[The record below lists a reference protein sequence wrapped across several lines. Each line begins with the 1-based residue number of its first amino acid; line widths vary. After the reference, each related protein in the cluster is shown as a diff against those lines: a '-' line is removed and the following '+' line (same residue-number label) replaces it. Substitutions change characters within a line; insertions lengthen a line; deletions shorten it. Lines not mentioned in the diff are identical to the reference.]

1 MKSLI
6 LSRLW
11 MLIGII
17 ILTTGQAWAHTTGST
32 SGSTTTQKV
41 FTSIKELRDGANGKS
56 LSDVVIQFEATNPA
70 TVVAVMTKQDPDIE
84 DKKFINSFF
93 IVDNKSSDGYYYGL
107 WVSPNDIKDG
117 YKLPTDL
124 AIGSKFTGAIIG
136 DYSEGTSG
144 IPYFGSIHKTK
155 NIDGTNYS
163 TTFHIDNTGV
173 ASADGTKPADYPFN
187 EVKDVYT
194 IANNNPA
201 DGNTATASYGKYLN
215 TIIKVPG
222 TIKKASDNENNT
234 EFYLVQD
241 EKTGTSKADMN
252 NRIYFNSSQLEGINL
267 DDYVGTSGTFEG
279 ILVKRNDS
287 ESKLIVLKGD
297 FFKVNKIYLDENDAE
312 GRVEYLASQ
321 GAFDGEVDV
330 YVHRTNLVNKAG
342 AWNTICLPFDL
353 TKEEFKN
360 AFGCELTALAKPT
373 TTSSETVQQWAGQV
387 NEGVL
392 AFTKLPDTGLTIK
405 AGVPYLMQASGMQ
418 TACLTTIPG
427 AENMEPETLIGKES
441 TYYTHIGEKLI
452 SVVPP
457 YEVKAS
463 YSDNIVNGDFYF
475 RGLYGRKKYTEDA
488 DGKLTTTLIA
498 DNGSQKYQYISTAA
512 GNYLKYLPSGSS
524 LQFNGM
530 RAYFYFPNWNA
541 ANNNAAQAANN
552 NTNAKIHVAVMAA
565 STTGISNIP
574 AEEASKQAE
583 VYNLSG
589 QRVDASYKGIVVRN
603 GRKYLRK

>member
-1 MKSLI
+1 MKRLI

-11 MLIGII
+11 MLISII
-17 ILTTGQAWAHTTGST
+17 ILTTGQAWAQTGST
-32 SGSTTTQKV
+32 TATKV
-41 FTSIKELRDGANGKS
+41 FTSIEQIRDVAQSNNQKHQ
-56 LSDVVIQFEATNPA
+56 DVVIQFDATNPA
-70 TVVAVMTKQDPDIE
+70 IVVAVMKHADPDIKDE
-84 DKKFINSFF
+84 KFINSFF
-93 IVDNKSSDGYYYGL
+93 IVDNSKYGL
-107 WVSPNDIKDG
+107 WVSPYNIDKG
-117 YKLPTDL
+117 FSLPSDL
-124 AIGSKFTGAIIG
+124 AVGSKITGSIIG
-136 DYSEGTSG
+136 DYNEGESG
-144 IPYFGSIHKTK
+144 MVYFGAIHKTK
-155 NIDGTNYS
+155 DIDGTTYKTS
-163 TTFHIDNTGV
+163 LTVDHSGE

-297 FFKVNKIYLDENDAE
+297 FFKVNKIYLDENDEE

-330 YVHRTNLVNKAG
+330 YVHRTNLVSNAG

-353 TKEEFKN
+353 TKDEFQT
-360 AFGCELTALAKPT
+360 AFGCELTALAKPA
-373 TTSSETVQQWAGQV
+373 TSDETVHQWTGQV
-387 NEGVL
+387 SDKGVL
-392 AFTKLPDTGLTIK
+392 AFTKLPDTDLTIK
-405 AGVPYLMQASGMQ
+405 AGVPYLMQASGTQ
-418 TACLTTIPG
+418 TACLKTIPG
-427 AENMEPETLIGKES
+427 AENMEPETLMGQES
-441 TYYTHIGEKLI
+441 TYYAHIGEKLI
-452 SVVPP
+452 TVVPP

-488 DGKLTTTLIA
+488 DGKLTTTLIS

-512 GNYLKYLPSGSS
+512 GNYLKYLPATST

-541 ANNNAAQAANN
+541 ANNNAAQPASNG
-552 NTNAKIHVAVMAA
+552 TNAKIHVAVMAA
-565 STTGISNIP
+565 STTGISNIS
-574 AEEASKQAE
+574 AEQTAEQAE

-603 GRKYLRK
+603 GKKYLCK

>member
-17 ILTTGQAWAHTTGST
+17 ILTTGQAWAQKA
-32 SGSTTTQKV
+32 TTTKV
-41 FTSIKELRDGANGKS
+41 FTSIKDLRDAANGNS

-70 TVVAVMTKQDPDIE
+70 TVVAVMTKHDPDID

-107 WVSPNDIKDG
+107 WVSPNDIKNG

-144 IPYFGSIHKTK
+144 IPYFGSIHGTK
-155 NIDGTNYS
+155 NIDGTKYS
-163 TTFHIDNTGV
+163 TTFVIDHSGE
-173 ASADGTKPADYPFN
+173 ASADGPAVYPVT
-187 EVKDVYT
+187 EVKDVNT
-194 IANNNPA
+194 IANTNPA
-201 DGNTATASYGKYLN
+201 DGNPATASYGKYLN

-222 TIKKASDNENNT
+222 TIKKASNKDNNT

-241 EKTGTSKADMN
+241 EKTGTSEDDMS
-252 NRIYFNSSQLEGINL
+252 NRIYFNSSQLDGINL

-279 ILVKRNDS
+279 ILIKRNTK

-312 GRVEYLASQ
+312 GRVEYLVQQ
-321 GAFDGEVDV
+321 GALQDKVDV
-330 YVHRTNLVNKAG
+330 YVHRTKLVNNAG

-353 TKEEFKN
+353 TKEEFKT
-360 AFGCELTALAKPT
+360 AFGCELTALAKPA
-373 TTSSETVQQWAGQV
+373 TSDETVHQWTGQV
-387 NEGVL
+387 SDKGVL
-392 AFTKLPDTGLTIK
+392 AFIKLPDTDLTIK
-405 AGVPYLMQASGMQ
+405 AGVPYLMQASGTQ
-418 TACLTTIPG
+418 TACLTTIQG
-427 AENMEPETLIGKES
+427 AENMEPETLMGQES
-441 TYYTHIGEKLI
+441 TYYAHIGEKLI
-452 SVVPP
+452 TVVPP

-475 RGLYGRKKYTEDA
+475 RGLYGRKKYI
-488 DGKLTTTLIA
+488 DGSATIPIS

-512 GNYLKYLPSGSS
+512 GNYLKYLPSGST

-541 ANNNAAQAANN
+541 ANNNAAQAASKNN

-565 STTGISNIP
+565 STTGISNIS

>member
-1 MKSLI
+1 MKRLI

-17 ILTTGQAWAHTTGST
+17 IITTGQIVAQTPPT
-32 SGSTTTQKV
+32 SQKV
-41 FTSIKELRDGANGKS
+41 FTSIKELRDAAQTNS
-56 LSDVVIQFEATNPA
+56 LKHDDVVVKFDDSNPT
-70 TVVAVMTKQDPDIE
+70 TVVAVMKHADPDIKA
-84 DKKFINSFF
+84 DKFVNSFF
-93 IVDNKSSDGYYYGL
+93 IVNKGSDNNYYGL
-107 WVSPNDIKDG
+107 WVSPNGVYDKQLFSTWNL
-117 YKLPTDL
+117 K
-124 AIGSKFTGAIIG
+124 IGSKITGSIIG
-136 DYSEGTSG
+136 DYRENESG
-144 IPYFGSIHKTK
+144 MPYFGSLVNSVKIGDVTYNTSLTVKR
-155 NIDGTNYS
+155 DGEANE
-163 TTFHIDNTGV
+163 TTE
-173 ASADGTKPADYPFN
+173 ADYPYT
-187 EVKDVYT
+187 VVTDVNT
-194 IANNNPA
+194 IAKNNTG
-201 DGNTATASYGKYLN
+201 GNTATASYGPYLN
-215 TIIKVPG
+215 TIIRVPG
-222 TIKKASDNENNT
+222 TIKKGTNN
-234 EFYLVQD
+234 EFYLVQN
-241 EKTGTSKADMN
+241 ETTKTDNES
-252 NRIYFNSSQLEGINL
+252 NRIYFNSSQLDGINL

-279 ILVKRNDS
+279 ILVKRNQS

-312 GRVEYLASQ
+312 GRVEYLVQQ
-321 GAFDGEVDV
+321 GALQDNVDV
-330 YVHRTNLVNKAG
+330 YVHRTNLVNNAG

-353 TKEEFKN
+353 TKEDFKT

-373 TTSSETVQQWAGQV
+373 TTSSETAQQWVGQV
-387 NEGVL
+387 NNGVL

-405 AGVPYLMQASGMQ
+405 SGVPYLMQASGMQ

-427 AENMEPETLIGKES
+427 AENMEPETLMSKES
-441 TYYTHIGEKLI
+441 TYYAHIGEKLI

-463 YSDNIVNGDFYF
+463 YNDNIVNGDFYF
-475 RGLYGRKKYTEDA
+475 RGLYGRKKYI
-488 DGKLTTTLIA
+488 DGSATTLIS

-512 GNYLKYLPSGSS
+512 GNYLKYLPSGST

-541 ANNNAAQAANN
+541 ANNNAAQPASNGA
-552 NTNAKIHVAVMAA
+552 NAKIHVAVMAA
-565 STTGISNIP
+565 STTGISNIS

>member
-41 FTSIKELRDGANGKS
+41 FTSIKELRDAAQTNGLKHD
-56 LSDVVIQFEATNPA
+56 DVVVKFDDSNPT
-70 TVVAVMTKQDPDIE
+70 TVVAVMKHADPDIKD
-84 DKKFINSFF
+84 DKFVNSFF
-93 IVDNKSSDGYYYGL
+93 IVNKGSDNNDYGL
-107 WVSPNDIKDG
+107 WVSPNGVYDEQLFSTWNLK
-117 YKLPTDL
+117 
-124 AIGSKFTGAIIG
+124 IGSQITGYIIG
-136 DYSEGTSG
+136 DYRENESG
-144 IPYFGSIHKTK
+144 MPYFGSLVNSVKIGDVTYNTSLTVNRK
-155 NIDGTNYS
+155 NEANE
-163 TTFHIDNTGV
+163 TTEAVYPYTEVADVNTV
-173 ASADGTKPADYPFN
+173 SS
-187 EVKDVYT
+187 
-194 IANNNPA
+194 
-201 DGNTATASYGKYLN
+201 SYGKYLN

-222 TIKKASDNENNT
+222 TIKKGTNN
-234 EFYLVQD
+234 EFYLVKNETTKTTD
-241 EKTGTSKADMN
+241 ES

-279 ILVKRNDS
+279 ILVKRKKS

-312 GRVEYLASQ
+312 GRVEYLVQQ
-321 GAFDGEVDV
+321 GALQDKVDV
-330 YVHRTNLVNKAG
+330 YVHRTKLVNNAG

-353 TKEEFKN
+353 TKEEFKT
-360 AFGCELTALAKPT
+360 AFGCELTALAKPA
-373 TTSSETVQQWAGQV
+373 TSDETVQQWVGQV
-387 NEGVL
+387 SDKGVL

-405 AGVPYLMQASGMQ
+405 AGVPYLMQASGTQ
-418 TACLTTIPG
+418 KYCLATIQG
-427 AENMEPETLIGKES
+427 AESMEPETLIGKES
-441 TYYTHIGEKLI
+441 TYYAHIGEKLI
-452 SVVPP
+452 TVVPP

-488 DGKLTTTLIA
+488 DGKLTTTPIS

-530 RAYFYFPNWNA
+530 RAYFYFPNWSA
-541 ANNNAAQAANN
+541 ENNNAAQAASKNN

-565 STTGISNIP
+565 STTGISNIS
-574 AEEASKQAE
+574 AAEASKQAE

>member
-1 MKSLI
+1 MKRLI

-11 MLIGII
+11 MLISII
-17 ILTTGQAWAHTTGST
+17 ILTTGQAWALTTGA
-32 SGSTTTQKV
+32 TTTQKV
-41 FTSIKELRDGANGKS
+41 FTSIKELRDVANGNS

-70 TVVAVMTKQDPDIE
+70 TVVAVMTKHDTDIKDD
-84 DKKFINSFF
+84 DKFLNSFF
-93 IVDNKSSDGYYYGL
+93 IVNEGSDKNYYGL

-117 YKLPTDL
+117 YKLPTNL
-124 AIGSKFTGAIIG
+124 AIGSKFTGTIIG
-136 DYSEGTSG
+136 DYSEGTSK

-155 NIDGTNYS
+155 DIGGTNYS
-163 TTFHIDNTGV
+163 TTFDIDNTGV
-173 ASADGTKPADYPFN
+173 ASADGTKLAVYPFT

-194 IANNNPA
+194 IANNPA
-201 DGNTATASYGKYLN
+201 GGNTATASYGPYLN
-215 TIIKVPG
+215 TIIRVPG
-222 TIKKASDNENNT
+222 TIKKGTQGEY
-234 EFYLVQD
+234 YLVEKEDTKCTD
-241 EKTGTSKADMN
+241 EK
-252 NRIYFNSSQLEGINL
+252 NRIYFNSSQLDGINL

-279 ILVKRNDS
+279 ILVKRNGTD
-287 ESKLIVLKGD
+287 SKLIVLKGD

-321 GAFDGEVDV
+321 GAFDGKVDV

-353 TKEEFKN
+353 TKDEFYN
-360 AFGCELTALAKPT
+360 AFGCTLTALAKPT
-373 TTSSETVQQWAGQV
+373 TTSDESAYQWAGTV
-387 NEGVL
+387 SDKGVL
-392 AFTKLPDTGLTIK
+392 AFTKLPDTDLTIR
-405 AGVPYLMQASGMQ
+405 AGVPYLMQASGTQ
-418 TACLTTIPG
+418 NKCLNTFKGSEDMTPDV
-427 AENMEPETLIGKES
+427 LIGKDGD
-441 TYYTHIGEKLI
+441 YYA
-452 SVVPP
+452 SVGKKTITVNAP

-463 YSDNIVNGDFYF
+463 YNDKIVNGEFYF
-475 RGLYGRKKYTEDA
+475 RGLYGRKKYTDGT
-488 DGKLTTTLIA
+488 DGKLTTTPIS

-512 GNYLKYLPSGSS
+512 GNYLKYLPSGST

-541 ANNNAAQAANN
+541 ENNNKAQAASKNN

-565 STTGISNIP
+565 STTGISNIS

>member
-11 MLIGII
+11 MLISII
-17 ILTTGQAWAHTTGST
+17 ILTTGQAWALTT
-32 SGSTTTQKV
+32 GSTTTQKV
-41 FTSIKELRDGANGKS
+41 FTSIKELRDAAQTNGQKH
-56 LSDVVIQFEATNPA
+56 DNVVVKFDDSNPT
-70 TVVAVMTKQDPDIE
+70 TVVAVMKHADPDIKG
-84 DKKFINSFF
+84 DKFVNSFF
-93 IVDNKSSDGYYYGL
+93 IVNKGSDNNYYGL
-107 WVSPNDIKDG
+107 WVSPNGVYDKQLFSTWNL
-117 YKLPTDL
+117 K
-124 AIGSKFTGAIIG
+124 IGSKITGSIIG
-136 DYSEGTSG
+136 DYRENESG
-144 IPYFGSIHKTK
+144 MPYFGSLVKSVKIGDVTYNTSLTVKR
-155 NIDGTNYS
+155 DGEANE
-163 TTFHIDNTGV
+163 TTE
-173 ASADGTKPADYPFN
+173 ADYPYT
-187 EVKDVYT
+187 VVTDVNT
-194 IANNNPA
+194 IAKNNA
-201 DGNTATASYGKYLN
+201 GGNTATASYGPYLN

-222 TIKKASDNENNT
+222 TIKKGTNGEY
-234 EFYLVQD
+234 YLVQD
-241 EKTGTSKADMN
+241 ETTKTDNES
-252 NRIYFNSSQLEGINL
+252 NRIYFNSSQLDGINL

-321 GAFDGEVDV
+321 GALDAEVDV

-353 TKEEFKN
+353 TKDEFQT
-360 AFGCELTALAKPT
+360 AFGCTLTALAKPT
-373 TTSSETVQQWAGQV
+373 TTSSETAQQWAGKV
-387 NEGVL
+387 NDKGVL
-392 AFTKLPDTGLTIK
+392 AFTKLPDTDLTIK
-405 AGVPYLMQASGMQ
+405 AGVPYLMQASGTQ
-418 TACLTTIPG
+418 TYCLTTIPG
-427 AENMEPETLIGKES
+427 AENMEPEALKGQES
-441 TYYTHIGEKLI
+441 TYYAHIGEKLI

-463 YSDNIVNGDFYF
+463 YSDNIVNGDFFF

-488 DGKLTTTLIA
+488 DGKLTTTPIA

-512 GNYLKYLPSGSS
+512 GNYLKYLPSGST

-541 ANNNAAQAANN
+541 ENNNKAQAASKNN

-565 STTGISNIP
+565 STTGISNIS

>member
-17 ILTTGQAWAHTTGST
+17 ILTTGQAWAQTT
-32 SGSTTTQKV
+32 GSTTTQKV
-41 FTSIKELRDGANGKS
+41 FTSIKDLRDGANGKT
-56 LSDVVIQFEATNPA
+56 LSDVVIKFDETNPA
-70 TVVAVMTKQDPDIE
+70 TVVAVMTKHDPDIE

-93 IVDNKSSDGYYYGL
+93 IVDNSNYGL
-107 WVSPNDIKDG
+107 WVSPNDIKDN

-144 IPYFGSIHKTK
+144 IPYFGSIHGTK
-155 NIDGTNYS
+155 NIDETNYS
-163 TTFHIDNTGV
+163 TTFNIDHSGE
-173 ASADGTKPADYPFN
+173 ASADGTIPAFYPVT
-187 EVKDVYT
+187 EVKDVNT
-194 IANNNPA
+194 IANNNPK

-222 TIKKASDNENNT
+222 TIKKASDKNNNT

-241 EKTGTSKADMN
+241 ENTGTSEADMN
-252 NRIYFNSSQLEGINL
+252 KRIYFNSSQLDGINL
-267 DDYVGTSGTFEG
+267 DEYVGTSGTFEG
-279 ILVKRNDS
+279 ILVKRIIS

-321 GAFDGEVDV
+321 GAFDDEVDV

-353 TKEEFKN
+353 KKDEFQT
-360 AFGCELTALAKPT
+360 AFGCELTALAKPA
-373 TTSSETVQQWAGQV
+373 TSDETVHQWAGLV
-387 NEGVL
+387 NDKGVL
-392 AFTKLPDTGLTIK
+392 AFTKLPDRDLTIK
-405 AGVPYLMQASGMQ
+405 AGVPYLMQASGTQ
-418 TACLTTIPG
+418 TACLMTIPG
-427 AENMEPETLIGKES
+427 AENMEPETLKKQES
-441 TYYTHIGEKLI
+441 TYYAHIGEKLI

-463 YSDNIVNGDFYF
+463 YSDNIVNGDFFF

-488 DGKLTTTLIA
+488 DGKLTTTPIA

-512 GNYLKYLPSGSS
+512 GNYLKYLPSGST

-530 RAYFYFPNWNA
+530 RAYFYFPNWSKD
-541 ANNNAAQAANN
+541 NNNAAQAASKNN

-565 STTGISNIP
+565 STTGISNIS

>member
-17 ILTTGQAWAHTTGST
+17 ILTTGQACAHTTGST

-41 FTSIKELRDGANGKS
+41 FTSIKELRDAAQTNGLKHD
-56 LSDVVIQFEATNPA
+56 DVVVKFDDSNPT
-70 TVVAVMTKQDPDIE
+70 TVVAVMKHADPDIKD
-84 DKKFINSFF
+84 DKFVNSFF
-93 IVDNKSSDGYYYGL
+93 IVNKGSDNNFYGL
-107 WVSPNDIKDG
+107 WVSPNGVYDKQLFSTWNL
-117 YKLPTDL
+117 K
-124 AIGSKFTGAIIG
+124 IGSKITGSIIG
-136 DYSEGTSG
+136 DYRENESG
-144 IPYFGSIHKTK
+144 MPYFGSLVNSVKIGDVTY
-155 NIDGTNYS
+155 NTSLTVNRDDEANE
-163 TTFHIDNTGV
+163 TTEAV
-173 ASADGTKPADYPFN
+173 YPYTV
-187 EVKDVYT
+187 VKDV
-194 IANNNPA
+194 
-201 DGNTATASYGKYLN
+201 NTVSSSYGPYLN
-215 TIIKVPG
+215 TIIRVPG
-222 TIKKASDNENNT
+222 TIKKGTNN
-234 EFYLVQD
+234 EFYLVQK
-241 EKTGTSKADMN
+241 ETTSTTDSQ
-252 NRIYFNSSQLEGINL
+252 NRIYFNSSQLDGINL

-279 ILVKRNDS
+279 ILVKRKDS

-312 GRVEYLASQ
+312 GRVEYLVQQ
-321 GAFDGEVDV
+321 GALQDKVDV

-353 TKEEFKN
+353 KKEEFKN
-360 AFGCELTALAKPT
+360 AFGCELTVLAKPT

-405 AGVPYLMQASGMQ
+405 AGVPYLMQASGTQ
-418 TACLTTIPG
+418 TYCLTTIQG
-427 AENMEPETLIGKES
+427 AENMEPETLMGQES
-441 TYYTHIGEKLI
+441 TYYAHIGEKLI

-512 GNYLKYLPSGSS
+512 GNYLKYLPKNST

-541 ANNNAAQAANN
+541 ANNNAAQPASNG
-552 NTNAKIHVAVMAA
+552 TNAKIHVAVMAA
-565 STTGISNIP
+565 STTGISNIS
-574 AEEASKQAE
+574 AEEASKPAE
-583 VYNLSG
+583 VCNLSG

>member
-11 MLIGII
+11 MLISII
-17 ILTTGQAWAHTTGST
+17 ILTTGQAWAQTA
-32 SGSTTTQKV
+32 TTQKV

-70 TVVAVMTKQDPDIE
+70 TVVAVMTKHDTDITDD
-84 DKKFINSFF
+84 DKFLNSFF
-93 IVDNKSSDGYYYGL
+93 IVNKGSNDNYYGL

-117 YKLPTDL
+117 YKLPTNL

-136 DYSEGTSG
+136 DYSEGTSK

-155 NIDGTNYS
+155 DIGGTNYS
-163 TTFHIDNTGV
+163 TTFDIDNTGV
-173 ASADGTKPADYPFN
+173 ASADGTKPADYPFT

-194 IANNNPA
+194 IANNSA
-201 DGNTATASYGKYLN
+201 GGNTATASYGPYLN
-215 TIIKVPG
+215 TIIQVPG
-222 TIKKASDNENNT
+222 TIKKGTNN
-234 EFYLVQD
+234 EFYLVQNETTKTTD
-241 EKTGTSKADMN
+241 ES

-267 DDYVGTSGTFEG
+267 EDYVGTSGTFEG
-279 ILVKRNDS
+279 ILVKRNKS

-312 GRVEYLASQ
+312 GRVEYLVQQ
-321 GAFDGEVDV
+321 GALQDKVDV
-330 YVHRTNLVNKAG
+330 YVHRTKLVNNAG

-353 TKEEFKN
+353 TKEEFKT
-360 AFGCELTALAKPT
+360 AFGCELTALAKPA
-373 TTSSETVQQWAGQV
+373 TSDETVHQWTGQV
-387 NEGVL
+387 SDKGVL
-392 AFTKLPDTGLTIK
+392 AFTKLPDTDLTIK
-405 AGVPYLMQASGMQ
+405 AGVPYLMQASGTQ
-418 TACLTTIPG
+418 TYCLTTIQG
-427 AENMEPETLIGKES
+427 SENMEPETLMGQES
-441 TYYTHIGEKLI
+441 TYYAHIGEKLI

-463 YSDNIVNGDFYF
+463 YSDNIVNGDFFF

-512 GNYLKYLPSGSS
+512 PNYLKYLPATST

-541 ANNNAAQAANN
+541 ENNNAAQPASNG
-552 NTNAKIHVAVMAA
+552 TNAKIHVAVMAA
-565 STTGISNIP
+565 STTGISNIS
-574 AEEASKQAE
+574 AEEASKPAE
-583 VYNLSG
+583 VCNLSG

>member
-11 MLIGII
+11 MLISII
-17 ILTTGQAWAHTTGST
+17 ILTTGQAWALTT
-32 SGSTTTQKV
+32 GSTTTQRV
-41 FTSIKELRDGANGKS
+41 FTSIEQIRDVAQSNNQKHQ
-56 LSDVVIQFEATNPA
+56 DVVIQFDATNPA
-70 TVVAVMTKQDPDIE
+70 IVVAVMKHADPDIKDE
-84 DKKFINSFF
+84 KFINSFF
-93 IVDNKSSDGYYYGL
+93 IVDNSKYGL
-107 WVSPNDIKDG
+107 WVSPYNIDKG
-117 YKLPTDL
+117 FSLPSDL
-124 AIGSKFTGAIIG
+124 AVGSKITGSIIG
-136 DYSEGTSG
+136 DYNEGESG
-144 IPYFGSIHKTK
+144 MVYFGAIHKTK
-155 NIDGTNYS
+155 DIDGTTYKTS
-163 TTFHIDNTGV
+163 LTVDHSGE
-173 ASADGTKPADYPFN
+173 ASADGPAVYPVT
-187 EVKDVYT
+187 EVKDVNT
-194 IANNNPA
+194 IANTNPA
-201 DGNTATASYGKYLN
+201 DGNPATASYGKYLN

-222 TIKKASDNENNT
+222 TIKKASNKDNNT

-241 EKTGTSKADMN
+241 EKTGTSEDDMS
-252 NRIYFNSSQLEGINL
+252 NRIYFNSSQLDGINL

-279 ILVKRNDS
+279 ILIKRNTK

-312 GRVEYLASQ
+312 GRVEYLVQQ
-321 GAFDGEVDV
+321 GALKDKVDV
-330 YVHRTNLVNKAG
+330 YVHRTNLVNNAG

-353 TKEEFKN
+353 TKEDFKT

-373 TTSSETVQQWAGQV
+373 TTSSETAQQWVGQV
-387 NEGVL
+387 NDKGVL
-392 AFTKLPDTGLTIK
+392 AFTKLPDTDLTIK
-405 AGVPYLMQASGMQ
+405 AGVPYLMQASGTQ
-418 TACLTTIPG
+418 TYCLTTIKG

-441 TYYTHIGEKLI
+441 TYYAHIGEKLI

-463 YSDNIVNGDFYF
+463 YNDNIVNGEFYF
-475 RGLYGRKKYTEDA
+475 RGLYGRKKYTDGT
-488 DGKLTTTLIA
+488 DGKLTTTPIS

-512 GNYLKYLPSGSS
+512 GNYLKYLPSGST

-541 ANNNAAQAANN
+541 ENNNKAQAASKNN

-565 STTGISNIP
+565 STTGISNIS
-574 AEEASKQAE
+574 AEEASKQVE

-589 QRVDASYKGIVVRN
+589 QSVDASYKGIVVRN

>member
-1 MKSLI
+1 MKRLI

-17 ILTTGQAWAHTTGST
+17 ILTTGQAWAQTA
-32 SGSTTTQKV
+32 TTQKV
-41 FTSIKELRDGANGKS
+41 FTSIKELRDGANGNS
-56 LSDVVIQFEATNPA
+56 LSDVVIKFEATNPA
-70 TVVAVMTKQDPDIE
+70 TVVAVMTKHDPDIE

-222 TIKKASDNENNT
+222 TIKKASDNKNNT

-241 EKTGTSKADMN
+241 EKTGTSEADMN
-252 NRIYFNSSQLEGINL
+252 KRIYFNSSQLEGINL

-297 FFKVNKIYLDENDAE
+297 FFKVNKIYLDENDEE

-321 GAFDGEVDV
+321 GALDGEVDV
-330 YVHRTNLVNKAG
+330 YVHRTNLVNNAG

-353 TKEEFKN
+353 TKDEFQT
-360 AFGCELTALAKPT
+360 AFGCTLTALAKPT
-373 TTSSETVQQWAGQV
+373 TSSDETAQQWAGQV
-387 NEGVL
+387 SDKGVL
-392 AFTKLPDTGLTIK
+392 SFTKQTDLTIK
-405 AGVPYLMQASGMQ
+405 AGVPYLMQASGKQ
-418 TACLTTIPG
+418 TACLKTIPG
-427 AENMEPETLIGKES
+427 SENMEPEELKNADGN
-441 TYYTHIGEKLI
+441 YYA
-452 SVVPP
+452 SVGNKTITVNAP
-457 YEVKAS
+457 YQVKAL
-463 YSDNIVNGDFYF
+463 YNDKIVNGDFYF
-475 RGLYGRKKYTEDA
+475 RGLYGRKKYVDGSTE
-488 DGKLTTTLIA
+488 TLIA
-498 DNGSQKYQYISTAA
+498 DGGSQKYQYISTAA
-512 GNYLKYLPSGSS
+512 GNYLKYLPSGSE

-541 ANNNAAQAANN
+541 ANNNAAQPASKNN

-565 STTGISNIP
+565 STTGISNIS

>member
-70 TVVAVMTKQDPDIE
+70 TVVAVMTKHDTDITDD
-84 DKKFINSFF
+84 DKFLNSFF
-93 IVDNKSSDGYYYGL
+93 IVNKGSNDNYYGL

-117 YKLPTDL
+117 YKLPTNL

-136 DYSEGTSG
+136 DYSEGTSK

-155 NIDGTNYS
+155 NIGGTNYS
-163 TTFHIDNTGV
+163 TTFDIDNTGV
-173 ASADGTKPADYPFN
+173 ASADGTKPADYPFT

-194 IANNNPA
+194 NANNSA
-201 DGNTATASYGKYLN
+201 GGNTATASYGPYLN
-215 TIIKVPG
+215 TIIQVPG
-222 TIKKASDNENNT
+222 TIKKGTNN
-234 EFYLVQD
+234 EFYLVQN
-241 EKTGTSKADMN
+241 ETTKTDNES
-252 NRIYFNSSQLEGINL
+252 NRIYFNSSQLDGINL

-279 ILVKRNDS
+279 ILVKRNQS

-312 GRVEYLASQ
+312 GRVEYLVQQ
-321 GAFDGEVDV
+321 GALQDNVDV
-330 YVHRTNLVNKAG
+330 YVHRTNLVNNAG

-353 TKEEFKN
+353 TKEDFKT

-373 TTSSETVQQWAGQV
+373 TTSSETAQQWVGQV
-387 NEGVL
+387 NNGVL

-405 AGVPYLMQASGMQ
+405 SGVPYLMQASGMQ

-427 AENMEPETLIGKES
+427 AENMEPETLMSKES
-441 TYYTHIGEKLI
+441 TYYAHIGEKLI

-463 YSDNIVNGDFYF
+463 YNDNIVNGDFYF
-475 RGLYGRKKYTEDA
+475 RGLYGRKKYI
-488 DGKLTTTLIA
+488 DGSATTLIS

-512 GNYLKYLPSGSS
+512 GNYLKYLPSGST

-541 ANNNAAQAANN
+541 ANNNAAQPASNGA
-552 NTNAKIHVAVMAA
+552 NAKIHVAVMAA
-565 STTGISNIP
+565 STTGISNIS

>member
-1 MKSLI
+1 MKRLI

-41 FTSIKELRDGANGKS
+41 FTSIKELRDAAQTNGLKHD
-56 LSDVVIQFEATNPA
+56 DVVVKFDDSNPT
-70 TVVAVMTKQDPDIE
+70 TVVAVMKHADPDIKD
-84 DKKFINSFF
+84 DKFVNSFF
-93 IVDNKSSDGYYYGL
+93 IVNKGSDNNFYGL
-107 WVSPNDIKDG
+107 WVSPNGVYDKQLFSTWNL
-117 YKLPTDL
+117 K
-124 AIGSKFTGAIIG
+124 IGSKITGSIIG
-136 DYSEGTSG
+136 DYRENESG
-144 IPYFGSIHKTK
+144 MPYFGSLVNSVKIGDVTY
-155 NIDGTNYS
+155 NTSLTVNRDDEANE
-163 TTFHIDNTGV
+163 TTEAV
-173 ASADGTKPADYPFN
+173 YPYTV
-187 EVKDVYT
+187 VKDV
-194 IANNNPA
+194 
-201 DGNTATASYGKYLN
+201 NTVSSSYGPYLN
-215 TIIKVPG
+215 TIIRVPG
-222 TIKKASDNENNT
+222 TIKKGTNN
-234 EFYLVQD
+234 EFYLVQK
-241 EKTGTSKADMN
+241 ETTSTTDSQ
-252 NRIYFNSSQLEGINL
+252 NRIYFNSSQLDGINL

-279 ILVKRNDS
+279 ILVKRKDS

-312 GRVEYLASQ
+312 GRVEYLVQQ
-321 GAFDGEVDV
+321 GALQDKVDV
-330 YVHRTNLVNKAG
+330 YVHRTNLVNKVG

-353 TKEEFKN
+353 TKEDFKT

-373 TTSSETVQQWAGQV
+373 TTSSETAQQLVGQI
-387 NEGVL
+387 NNGVL
-392 AFTKLPDTGLTIK
+392 AFTKLTDLTIK
-405 AGVPYLMQASGMQ
+405 AGVPYLMQASGTQ
-418 TACLTTIPG
+418 TACLKTIPG
-427 AENMEPETLIGKES
+427 AENMEPEALMGEES
-441 TYYTHIGEKLI
+441 TYYAHIGEKLI

-463 YSDNIVNGDFYF
+463 YNDNIVNGEFYF
-475 RGLYGRKKYTEDA
+475 RGLYGRKKYTDGT
-488 DGKLTTTLIA
+488 DGKLTTTPIS

-512 GNYLKYLPSGSS
+512 GNYLKYLPDNST

-541 ANNNAAQAANN
+541 ENNNKAQPASKNN

-565 STTGISNIP
+565 STTGISNIS

>member
-1 MKSLI
+1 MKRLI

-17 ILTTGQAWAHTTGST
+17 ILTTGQACAQTA

-41 FTSIKELRDGANGKS
+41 FTSIKELRDGANGNS

-70 TVVAVMTKQDPDIE
+70 TVVAVMTKHDTDITDD
-84 DKKFINSFF
+84 DKFLNSFF
-93 IVDNKSSDGYYYGL
+93 IVNKGSDDNYYGL

-117 YKLPTDL
+117 YKLPTNL

-136 DYSEGTSG
+136 DYSEGTSK

-155 NIDGTNYS
+155 DIGGTNYS
-163 TTFHIDNTGV
+163 TTFDIDNTGV
-173 ASADGTKPADYPFN
+173 ASADGTKPADYPFT

-194 IANNNPA
+194 IANNSA
-201 DGNTATASYGKYLN
+201 GGNTATASYGKYLN

-222 TIKKASDNENNT
+222 TIKKGTNN
-234 EFYLVQD
+234 EFYLVQNETTKTTD
-241 EKTGTSKADMN
+241 ES

-267 DDYVGTSGTFEG
+267 EDYVGTSGTFEG
-279 ILVKRNDS
+279 ILVKRNKS

-312 GRVEYLASQ
+312 GRVEYLVQQ
-321 GAFDGEVDV
+321 GALQDKVDV
-330 YVHRTNLVNKAG
+330 YVHRTKLVNNAG

-353 TKEEFKN
+353 TKEEFKT

-373 TTSSETVQQWAGQV
+373 TTSEETDHQWVGQV
-387 NEGVL
+387 SDKGVL
-392 AFTKLPDTGLTIK
+392 AFTKLPDTELAIK
-405 AGVPYLMQASGMQ
+405 AGVPYLMQASGTQ
-418 TACLTTIPG
+418 TACLTTIQG
-427 AENMEPETLIGKES
+427 SENMEPETLMSKES
-441 TYYTHIGEKLI
+441 TYYAHIGEKLI

-463 YSDNIVNGDFYF
+463 YNDNIVNGDFYY

-512 GNYLKYLPSGSS
+512 GNYLKYLPSGSP

-530 RAYFYFPNWNA
+530 RAYFYFPNWNT
-541 ANNNAAQAANN
+541 ANNNAAQPASNG
-552 NTNAKIHVAVMAA
+552 TNAKIHVAVMAA
-565 STTGISNIP
+565 STTGISNIS
-574 AEEASKQAE
+574 AAEASKQAE

>member
-1 MKSLI
+1 MKRLI

-11 MLIGII
+11 MLISII
-17 ILTTGQAWAHTTGST
+17 ILTTGQAWAQ
-32 SGSTTTQKV
+32 TTQV
-41 FTSIKELRDGANGKS
+41 FTSIKELRDAAAGKT
-56 LSDVVIQFEATNPA
+56 LSDVVIKFDATNPA
-70 TVVAVMTKQDPDIE
+70 TVVAVMTKHDTDITDDE
-84 DKKFINSFF
+84 KFINSFF
-93 IVDNKSSDGYYYGL
+93 VVDNSNYGL

-155 NIDGTNYS
+155 NIDGTDYS
-163 TTFHIDNTGV
+163 TKFDIEHSGE
-173 ASADGTKPADYPFN
+173 ASADGTKPAVYPITS
-187 EVKDVYT
+187 VTDVNT
-194 IANNNPA
+194 IANNNVK
-201 DGNTATASYGKYLN
+201 DITKSSYGKYLN

-222 TIKKASDNENNT
+222 TIKKGTQGEY
-234 EFYLVQD
+234 YLVQTENTYWTD
-241 EKTGTSKADMN
+241 KK
-252 NRIYFNSSQLEGINL
+252 NRIYFNSSQLDINL

-279 ILVKRNDS
+279 ILVKRNGTD
-287 ESKLIVLKGD
+287 SKLIVLKGD
-297 FFKVNKIYLDENDAE
+297 FFKVSKIYLDENDEE

-330 YVHRTNLVNKAG
+330 YVHRTKLVSNPG

-353 TKEEFKN
+353 TKEDFKT
-360 AFGCELTALAKPT
+360 AFGCTLTALAKPT
-373 TTSSETVQQWAGQV
+373 ASDESAHQWTGTVSDK
-387 NEGVL
+387 GVL
-392 AFTKLPDTGLTIK
+392 SFTKLADTDLTIK
-405 AGVPYLMQASGMQ
+405 AGVPYLMQASGTQ
-418 TACLTTIPG
+418 TYCTQTFPGSENKTPEELKTADPKYYASVGKKTITVN
-427 AENMEPETLIGKES
+427 A
-441 TYYTHIGEKLI
+441 
-452 SVVPP
+452 P

-463 YSDNIVNGDFYF
+463 YNDNIVNGDFYY
-475 RGLYGRKKYTEDA
+475 RGLYGRKKYI
-488 DGKLTTTLIA
+488 DGSATTLIA

-512 GNYLKYLPSGSS
+512 GNYLKYLPSGSP

-541 ANNNAAQAANN
+541 ANNNAAQAASKNN

-565 STTGISNIP
+565 STTGISNIS